1 MDEHTFIAN
10 SGIQIIT
17 LPLSINTQE
26 KYKMWYHEWYDT
38 TNGEWILDPVYE
50 LRTEDEC
57 VYYNK
62 QKLYKGGYLADPTIE
77 IDVDDLK
84 NDGITPLRIDDEN
97 CSGVK
102 GDIFNM
108 TFTDRDCKLQA
119 FENVWLPLPYFFKRT
134 PKRFKFGPLNWARL
148 KLVPK
153 SESKGIKY
161 YDAIIAFDTRA
172 KYEVTDEY
180 DECPVFPDK
189 YRNDMD
195 FALCNNEF
203 YLMDYCTS
211 GKNWSYIDEYLLHL
225 VHPTVQRVSQIK
237 GANVRRTAYI
247 ATYTFLINYLAKKE
261 LLPIIKLYK
270 DIDVETKDVDM
281 VIDIGNSRTTALLIE
296 DNTNFNQVRKLELVD
311 YTDLVVETNEGLKV
325 NKHADPFDMRLAF
338 RKVDF
343 GNFGIKDS
351 KQFVYPSLVRLGK
364 EANTLLHLA
373 TNNNDETESL
383 STYSSPKRYLWDWR
397 PSKEEWKFLVLK
409 GEKDDH
415 ILNLRG
421 ITNQLKSD
429 GTVDLNGE
437 SGNTYHYSRRSLMTF
452 SFLEMLVQAR
462 TQINTE
468 EHRSNQFGF
477 GKPNMPRKIKRI
489 IVTCPTAM
497 SKVEREAL
505 IHCAKDAV
513 ILLENSEYDN
523 PSDNEKPGK
532 SVEVIPAVRSFKDED
547 GCWYYDEATCSQLV
561 YMYGE
566 VGYKYKG
573 CCNEFFNLYGKVE
586 DGDEQPSITVG
597 SLDIGAGTSD
607 LMISKYTYVKG
618 DVTTITPEPKF
629 YDSFYFAG
637 DDILYALIKN
647 AMLLDEDS
655 AFRKELRDLS
665 FAEYR
670 QKIKNFFGKDYNG
683 QTIADRMLRKN
694 FNIQYSIPLMCHF
707 LELLKRDSKD
717 CNVRYDDVFAE
728 CPPNA
733 SVISEFKERLGIDIT
748 RLTWRFKRDAISN
761 IVRKEIEPLLKK
773 VATIMYSYACDVVLL
788 SGRPS
793 SLPVIRDIFLK
804 YYAVSPNRLIA
815 LNDYYVGDWYPF
827 GENTGYIKD
836 AKTIVAMGGVIGHY
850 ASEFS
855 NLNKFI
861 INLDLLKK
869 NLKSTVNYIEASRE
883 GQPIEYFLTPDKNR
897 GDLMVSSVPET
908 LNVRQIGMDS
918 YPCRALYSIDFNR
931 HKMAD
936 KIRKRAILEG
946 YECPTDA
953 KVMAL
958 VKDTIDV
965 LKKRMPFKMTIERD
979 VEDKENLSISAITD
993 KECTDVMDGN
1003 LEIHIQSLGV
1013 DEQYWLDSGEFD
1025 F

>member
-429 GTVDLNGE
+429 GTVDLDGE

-586 DGDEQPSITVG
+586 EGDEQPSITVG

-993 KECTDVMDGN
+993 KEGTDVMDGN